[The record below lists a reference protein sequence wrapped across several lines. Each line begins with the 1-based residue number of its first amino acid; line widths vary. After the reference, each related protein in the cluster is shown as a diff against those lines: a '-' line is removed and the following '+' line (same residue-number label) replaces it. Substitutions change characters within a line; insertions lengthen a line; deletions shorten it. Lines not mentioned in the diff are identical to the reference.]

1 MAVTITNL
9 IEGPA
14 QMWVG
19 VFGTTEPTG
28 NGVAVGAG
36 WVDVGGTDGGVN
48 AEIQQTYDRMTVDQV
63 AGGVDARL
71 VDQISKIGTN
81 LAEAT
86 LANFRVALN
95 QLVSAATFVEVDPT
109 LTGTS
114 PNFQAV
120 LLRGMRPGGGY
131 YVSASI
137 KPFKIDDTP

>member
-81 LAEAT
+81 LAEA
-86 LANFRVALN
+86 R
-95 QLVSAATFVEVDPT
+95 
-109 LTGTS
+109 
-114 PNFQAV
+114 
-120 LLRGMRPGGGY
+120 
-131 YVSASI
+131 
-137 KPFKIDDTP
+137 